1 MVMMSRTAPAMAA
14 PAYKETRNDL
24 LLVPLSAP
32 VFLLGLLCHARVSH
46 SFFVPLATIISL
58 YSPNFWEGVSVLK
71 NSFTPFSDPP
81 SGTKTA
87 DS

>member
-1 MVMMSRTAPAMAA
+1 MAA
-14 PAYKETRNDL
+14 PAYKGTRNNL
-24 LLVPLSAP
+24 LLVPLSAR
-32 VFLLGLLCHARVSH
+32 VFLPGLLCHARVSH

-58 YSPNFWEGVSVLK
+58 YSPTCWEGLSVLK
-71 NSFTPFSDPP
+71 NSFTPFSDPR